1 MQYRSDRLAH
11 ELKNEVSNLIAR
23 ELRDPRLGFAT
34 VTEAKVSPDL
44 SHARV
49 YVSVLGSSEEQ
60 RTTLAALNRATGFL
74 RRALGTRLKLRK
86 TPQLTFTLDQTIERG
101 ARMAQIIAQVARE
114 DSAAEASAP
123 ADKDAA
129 PSEKE

>member
-44 SHARV
+44 SHARI
-49 YVSVLGSSEEQ
+49 YVSVLGSTEEQ
-60 RTTLAALNRATGFL
+60 RTTLAALNRASGFL

-86 TPQLTFTLDQTIERG
+86 SPQITFTLDQTIERG
-101 ARMAQIIAQVARE
+101 ARMTRIIAQVARE
-114 DSAAEASAP
+114 DSTAEAPAEDAESAG
-123 ADKDAA
+123 
-129 PSEKE
+129 KE

>member
-44 SHARV
+44 SHARI
-49 YVSVLGSSEEQ
+49 YVSVLGSTEEQ
-60 RTTLAALNRATGFL
+60 RATLAALNRASGFL

-86 TPQLTFTLDQTIERG
+86 SPQLTFTLDQTSERG
-101 ARMAQIIAQVARE
+101 ARMAQIIAQVAGK
-114 DSAAEASAP
+114 DSAAEAP
-123 ADKDAA
+123 AEDAEPA
-129 PSEKE
+129 GKE

>member
-23 ELRDPRLGFAT
+23 ELRDPRVGFAT

-44 SHARV
+44 SHARI
-49 YVSVLGSSEEQ
+49 YVSVLGSTEEQ
-60 RTTLAALNRATGFL
+60 RTTLAALNRASGFL

-86 TPQLTFTLDQTIERG
+86 SPQITFTLDQTIERG
-101 ARMAQIIAQVARE
+101 ARMSQIIAQVAGK
-114 DSAAEASAP
+114 DPAAEAP
-123 ADKDAA
+123 AEDAEPA
-129 PSEKE
+129 GKE

>member
-44 SHARV
+44 SHARI
-49 YVSVLGSSEEQ
+49 YVSVLGSTEEQ
-60 RTTLAALNRATGFL
+60 RTTLAALNRAAGFL
-74 RRALGTRLKLRK
+74 RRALGSRLKLRK
-86 TPQLTFTLDQTIERG
+86 TPQLSFTLDQTIERG

-114 DSAAEASAP
+114 DSAAEAP
-123 ADKDAA
+123 AEGADPA
-129 PSEKE
+129 EKQ

>member
-44 SHARV
+44 SHARI
-49 YVSVLGSSEEQ
+49 YVSVLGSTEEQ
-60 RTTLAALNRATGFL
+60 RTTLAALNRASGFL

-86 TPQLTFTLDQTIERG
+86 SPQLTFTLD
-101 ARMAQIIAQVARE
+101 
-114 DSAAEASAP
+114 
-123 ADKDAA
+123 
-129 PSEKE
+129 

>member
-23 ELRDPRLGFAT
+23 ELRDPRVGFAT

-44 SHARV
+44 SHARI
-49 YVSVLGSSEEQ
+49 YVSVLGSTEEQ
-60 RTTLAALNRATGFL
+60 RTTLAALNRASGFL

-86 TPQLTFTLDQTIERG
+86 SPQITFTLDQTIERG
-101 ARMAQIIAQVARE
+101 ARMSKIIAQFAGE
-114 DSAAEASAP
+114 DPAAEA
-123 ADKDAA
+123 AA
-129 PSEKE
+129 EAGETAGTE

>member
-23 ELRDPRLGFAT
+23 EMRDPRVGFAT

-44 SHARV
+44 SHARI
-49 YVSVLGSSEEQ
+49 YVSVLGSTEEQ
-60 RTTLAALNRATGFL
+60 RTTLAALNRASGFL

-86 TPQLTFTLDQTIERG
+86 SPQITFTLDQTIERG
-101 ARMAQIIAQVARE
+101 ARMSQIIAQVAGE
-114 DSAAEASAP
+114 DPAAEAP
-123 ADKDAA
+123 AEDAEPA
-129 PSEKE
+129 GKE

>member
-23 ELRDPRLGFAT
+23 EVRDPRVGFAT

-44 SHARV
+44 SHARI

-60 RTTLAALNRATGFL
+60 RMTLAALNRAAGFL

-86 TPQLTFTLDQTIERG
+86 SPQLSFTLDQTIERG

-114 DSAAEASAP
+114 DSAAEAP
-123 ADKDAA
+123 AEGGEPA
-129 PSEKE
+129 EKE

>member
-44 SHARV
+44 SHARI
-49 YVSVLGSSEEQ
+49 YVSVLGSTEEQ
-60 RTTLAALNRATGFL
+60 RTTLAALNRASGFL

-86 TPQLTFTLDQTIERG
+86 SPQLTFTLDQTIERG
-101 ARMAQIIAQVARE
+101 ARMSQIIAQVTGA
-114 DSAAEASAP
+114 DSAAEAP
-123 ADKDAA
+123 AEDAE
-129 PSEKE
+129 PGGKE